1 MKILL
6 KRLLVLSLAFVL
18 LCSCGCTKGKDSDKD
33 TESGKTGTT
42 SSTDDPVNDWE
53 LPVEDTDGTSSG
65 TQPTP
70 TVKPTDDNKFADTI
84 KDSDKNT
91 ETPSDYPDYSKIYG
105 MSDLAD
111 TKSLQFYYKGF
122 TYAYGITENGGERI
136 ALIAQNSGDWID
148 LINGAGTMKLVSTS
162 GTTLLEAD
170 KISRF
175 ETTFIDGFTTL
186 YVYYELSGVAA
197 AGAELVTEYIFR
209 ENSIGVS
216 QRVTC
221 NSSSTVSS
229 AKSSLMRQ
237 ITQTYESVDKDMIG
251 RWNYPENGDYPYI
264 VNESIATG
272 INFDK
277 HHTLYTFLTSVKE
290 DYTIGRDRYPDYN
303 LPLFFDDSKGVNYT
317 CTFEMV
323 MATQTG
329 DDTEDSYRAMF
340 SGRGSNYAVG
350 IFPETQNQDNSTIFV
365 GDSGDLNLNVT
376 NLVNNDFRFS
386 LRYDVRDYYG
396 NIVDSGIF
404 IDNTCYAGTSMDR
417 KIHVSGKYGMYYLN
431 LYTISR
437 YYTHLECYPFAL
449 IPTDNYPNRA
459 TNPFG
464 LTSIEGHN
472 VLDEYLTAADIV
484 IKTGAG
490 NYRMSNHSAGQYD
503 AVRRMHA
510 AGVGIN
516 VQFGSQN
523 IGDDYMNKI
532 DRFKESLTASIEKV
546 KDFADSIEVGNE
558 IDGLATIAGVYKLED
573 LIPKYINGMLL
584 PASDVV
590 RNAGFKYANA
600 GSAGCHTSWFNA
612 MGDSGVWNSF
622 DILSSH
628 SYGVPVVPDKI
639 SATSDLW
646 NFEMGCVR
654 SYNAMQKYG
663 FKEWYMSE
671 TGYCTVPKSPQQVSL
686 RTQADYNMRI
696 LIIGHS
702 YGAARVQLFSF
713 YDRMSHGFGY
723 HNAEM
728 EMGYGICYQPDF
740 LGVVKPKPTT
750 AAFAA
755 INHITD
761 GLVKTEEYAKYTTS
775 TLRTF
780 KLTKNNGKTMYAAW
794 SNAYPLPNAL
804 RTRMGDRLIGMPWQN
819 EYSKSETVTY
829 TATGSKVTVT
839 DIMGNSQ
846 VYTPVGGKVQI
857 QVTGSP
863 IYIEGIE

>member
-1 MKILL
+1 MKSLL
-6 KRLLVLSLAFVL
+6 KRTLLVLLALVL
-18 LCSCGCTKGKDSDKD
+18 VCSCGCTKKKTDNGNKS
-33 TESGKTGTT
+33 TVSGT
-42 SSTDDPVNDWE
+42 SSDTKDPVNDWE
-53 LPVEDTDGTSSG
+53 LPVDGDTTSSDNAQ
-65 TQPTP
+65 TVP
-70 TVKPTDDNKFADTI
+70 TVKPTGDNKFADTVKPI
-84 KDSDKNT
+84 DKKT
-91 ETPSDYPDYSKIYG
+91 DPPSDYPDYSKMYG
-105 MSDLAD
+105 MSSLAD
-111 TKSLQFYYKGF
+111 TKSLQFFYKGF
-122 TYAYGITENGGERI
+122 TYAYGITKNGTERI
-136 ALIAQNSGDWID
+136 ALIDQNNGDWID

-162 GTTLLEAD
+162 GTTLLES
-170 KISRF
+170 KGISRF
-175 ETTFIDGFTTL
+175 ETTVIDGFTTL
-186 YVYYELSGVAA
+186 YVYYELSGVSAA
-197 AGAELVTEYIFR
+197 KAELVTEYTFR
-209 ENSIGVS
+209 KNSIGIS

-221 NSSSTVSS
+221 NSNFTVSAS
-229 AKSSLMRQ
+229 KSILARQ
-237 ITQTYESVDKDMIG
+237 IIQTYESVDKDVIG
-251 RWNYPENGDYPYI
+251 KWRYPENGDYPYI
-264 VNESIATG
+264 INESIATG

-277 HHTLYTFLTSVKE
+277 HHTLYTFVTSVKE
-290 DYTIGRDRYPDYN
+290 DTTIFRDSYPDYN
-303 LPLFFDDSKGVNYT
+303 IPLDFNDTKGINYT
-317 CTFEMV
+317 CTMELV

-350 IFPETQNQDNSTIFV
+350 IFPETPNSENSTIFV
-365 GDSGDLNLNVT
+365 GNSVDLNLNMT
-376 NLVNNDFRFS
+376 NLVDNDFRFS
-386 LRYDVRDYYG
+386 LRYDIRDYYG

-404 IDNTCYAGTSMDR
+404 IDNTCYAGTTMDR

-449 IPTDNYPNRA
+449 IPSDNYPNRA

-472 VLDEYLTAADIV
+472 VLDEYLTAGSIV

-490 NYRMSNHSAGQYD
+490 NYRMSNQSDGQYV
-503 AVRRMHA
+503 AVREMHK

-516 VQFGSQN
+516 VQINTSN
-523 IGDDYMNKI
+523 IDNDYLSKI
-532 DRFKESLTASIEKV
+532 DSFKESLTGTIEKV
-546 KDFADSIEVGNE
+546 KDFADSIEIGNE
-558 IDGLATIAGVYKLED
+558 IDGLATIIGSHKLEE
-573 LIPKYINGMLL
+573 LIPKYINGTLI
-584 PASDVV
+584 PASEVV
-590 RNAGFKYANA
+590 RGAGFKYANA
-600 GSAGCHTSWFNA
+600 GSAGCSTIWFNA
-612 MGDSGVWNSF
+612 LGDSGAWNSF

-628 SYGVPVVPDKI
+628 SYGIPVVPDKI

-663 FKEWYMSE
+663 FKEWYLSE

-702 YGAARVQLFSF
+702 YGASRVQLFSF
-713 YDRMSHGFGY
+713 YDRMSYGLGY
-723 HNAEM
+723 HNDEM

-740 LGVVKPKPTT
+740 LGIVKPKPTT

-804 RTRMGDRLIGMPWQN
+804 RTRMGDRLIGMPWQS
-819 EYSKSETVTY
+819 EYKKSETVTY
-829 TATGSKVTVT
+829 TATGNKVIVT

-863 IYIEGIE
+863 IFIEGIE